1 MGNPIVHWELMVGDM
16 QKAKAF
22 YTKVFDW
29 TIDDSG
35 MPGYGMIS
43 TGSDPGGGMMAK
55 PEMAPAPSLNTYFA
69 VEDIEAT
76 LAKAT
81 AAGATLLVPKTP
93 VPGVGSWAMFA
104 DPDGIPI
111 GIFQMT

>member
-1 MGNPIVHWELMVGDM
+1 MGNPIIHWELIVGDM
-16 QKAKAF
+16 QRAKAF
-22 YTKVFDW
+22 YTQVFDW

-43 TGSDPGGGMMAK
+43 TGSDPGGGMMAR
-55 PEMAPAPSLNTYFA
+55 PESAPASALNTYFG
-69 VEDIEAT
+69 VDDIEAT
-76 LAKAT
+76 LAKAL

-93 VPGVGSWAMFA
+93 IPGMGAWAMFA

-111 GIFQMT
+111 GLFQTT